1 MSAHLLTPA
10 PGAALSDAEIASF
23 QAVRPRLLRIAYRI
37 VGSAPEAEDVVQDAW
52 IRWQDT
58 DRTRVRHVPTFLA
71 ATTARLAINVTQS
84 ARVRREA
91 RTGRPPEPRDA
102 RADPAAGAER
112 RDALETALRTVL
124 ERLSPA
130 ERAAFLLREAFDY
143 RYRRIGWVLAT
154 SEENARQLVTRARRR
169 LSGGPGRR
177 VPPAELRRLVDAFLA
192 ADRTGDLVALER
204 LLVAGPGPPPLAPPA
219 LAAA

>member
-1 MSAHLLTPA
+1 MDVPA

-91 RTGRPPEPRDA
+91 RTGRPPA
-102 RADPAAGAER
+102 
-112 RDALETALRTVL
+112 
-124 ERLSPA
+124 S
-130 ERAAFLLREAFDY
+130 
-143 RYRRIGWVLAT
+143 
-154 SEENARQLVTRARRR
+154 S
-169 LSGGPGRR
+169 
-177 VPPAELRRLVDAFLA
+177 
-192 ADRTGDLVALER
+192 
-204 LLVAGPGPPPLAPPA
+204 
-219 LAAA
+219 